1 MKKLNC
7 ILLIDDNAH
16 TNFFNKRII
25 QKLGLA
31 EEVYAAENGKLGLD
45 YITHQGKFN
54 VVEKQFPKP
63 DLIFL
68 DINMPV
74 MDGWEFL
81 SEYHNLPAEQKADI
95 LLIMLTT
102 SPNPDDMDKAL
113 ALPDVDGFRRKPV
126 TAEMLTDIMEEY
138 FEE

>member
-31 EEVYAAENGKLGLD
+31 DEVIAVENGKLGLD
-45 YITHQGKFN
+45 YITRQGKYN
-54 VVEKQFPKP
+54 DSEKRYPKP

-81 SEYHNLPAEQKADI
+81 NEYQNLPAEQKGKI
-95 LLIMLTT
+95 LIIMLTT
-102 SPNPDDMDKAL
+102 SPNPDDMEKAL
-113 ALPDVDGFRRKPV
+113 SLPDVTAFKRKPV
-126 TAEMLTDIMEEY
+126 TPDMLMDIMAAY
-138 FEE
+138 FME